1 MDDRLERFRQ
11 ELARLTALNGVSGHE
26 QEIVAHLRE
35 AVAPLSDRVEV
46 DPIGNLYAR
55 RDGGNGPHLLVAAHS
70 DEIGALVAGIE
81 PDGFLRLERV
91 GGIPEAMMIGRKVRV
106 RGLLG
111 VIGVRPG
118 HLQSPQEARTAP
130 EVAELYVDLGAATA
144 GEVAGLG
151 FGVGDQVTW
160 QSELEP
166 LANPNR
172 VAGKAIDN
180 RFGCLIVLELLR
192 SLRGVELPGPLTVA
206 IAVQEEVG
214 LKGARVVA
222 ERIRPSAA
230 VVVDTTPCPD
240 TPDSRRPHTFPVRLG
255 HGPVLQVSSGA
266 RAGGFILPET
276 VRDYLVSVAEGAGI
290 PYQLA
295 AFAYGNTD
303 AAAIYS
309 AAGGIPTAPITVP
322 RRYSHSPVE
331 VLDLDDAL
339 NTLRLVEQVVQH
351 SDEFPHQSI
360 LAGFPRRLGL

>member
-1 MDDRLERFRQ
+1 VDTQESRDRFTS

-26 QEIVAHLRE
+26 QEVVAHLRD
-35 AVAPLSDRVEV
+35 AMAPLADRVEV
-46 DPIGNLYAR
+46 DPLGNLYAR
-55 RDGGNGPHLLVAAHS
+55 RDGGDGPHLLVAAHS
-70 DEIGALVAGIE
+70 DEIGALVAGVE

-91 GGIPEAMMIGRKVRV
+91 GGIPEAMMSGRKVRI

-130 EVAELYVDLGAATA
+130 EVAELYVDVGAGSAEEIVQLGIM
-144 GEVAGLG
+144 
-151 FGVGDQVTW
+151 VGDQVTW

-172 VAGKAIDN
+172 VVGKAIDN
-180 RFGCLIVLELLR
+180 RIGCLLGLELLR
-192 SLRGVELPGPLTVA
+192 SLQGVEPAGPLTVA
-206 IAVQEEVG
+206 VAVQEETG
-214 LKGARVVA
+214 LKGARAVG
-222 ERIRPSAA
+222 ERVRPDAA

-255 HGPVLQVSSGA
+255 CGPVLQVSSGP
-266 RAGGFILPET
+266 RAGGFILPEA
-276 VRDYLVSVAEGAGI
+276 VRDHVVKVAGGASI
-290 PYQLA
+290 PLQVA

-303 AAAIYS
+303 AAAIYT

-331 VLDLDDAL
+331 VLDVEDAL
-339 NTLRLVEQVVQH
+339 NTLRLVEQIVRRAG
-351 SDEFPHQSI
+351 EFPRGI
-360 LAGFPRRLGL
+360 V